1 MARLWLVVGCAGVM
15 LLGLALPT
23 AAEEAATLS
32 GLKSTKSAELGDVRG
47 SVVEREKTVV
57 SRDSS
62 GQPRQTTE
70 RVTDPLGKAE
80 DEFSGPDYDVTQEL
94 RDSGAGAGL
103 TSGVGGAY
111 GSDLRGFTAPLVRS
125 VNPNR

>member
-47 SVVEREKTVV
+47 SVVERNKTIAQAKGPGV
-57 SRDSS
+57 S
-62 GQPRQTTE
+62 GQADARVAGASQVTE
-70 RVTDPLGKAE
+70 DTIDSL
-80 DEFSGPDYDVTQEL
+80 DDDVTKKFG
-94 RDSGAGAGL
+94 GAGAGL

-111 GSDLRGFTAPLVRS
+111 GSDLTGFTAPLVRS

>member
-47 SVVEREKTVV
+47 SVVVREKTVV
-57 SRDSS
+57 SKDAA
-62 GQPRQTTE
+62 GQTRQTTE
-70 RVTDPLGKAE
+70 RVTDLLGKAE

-94 RDSGAGAGL
+94 RDSGAGL

-111 GSDLRGFTAPLVRS
+111 GSLEGFSAPVARS
-125 VNPNR
+125 VNPSRF